1 MKKDSSVVIK
11 SNFDGSWIR
20 YSKRTNS
27 YVFVINGDSIE
38 RYCLFTINHTIAV
51 KLAVLGIRP
60 NNWYSTNDRLIKL
73 LNSEAINDN

>member
-1 MKKDSSVVIK
+1 MKKNNSVVIK
-11 SNFDGSWIR
+11 SNFDGSWIN

-27 YVFVINGDSIE
+27 YAFVVE
-38 RYCLFTINHTIAV
+38 AHCLFTINHTTAV
-51 KLAVLGIRP
+51 KLAVLGLRL